1 MESNSRVR
9 DLRGK
14 ARRGATAVAFALVF
28 LLCGS
33 YLQAHTYYVDAKSA
47 AASDGNAG
55 TEDSPWKTIH
65 KANRSVEAGDTV
77 VVKAG
82 VYHDWIC
89 PDAVGDE
96 DNWIVYR
103 SEPPYGAILDGWVEL
118 DSVAVDEWRHVSP
131 DTGNIWLRELRS
143 SAFIEAWMDSTR
155 LAYPF
160 PYTCDT
166 LRFAPGRSYVDSTK
180 TLYVWLLEGET
191 PFGHRWHVT
200 LKNGVWLFP
209 RGADRREKYLCVEGF
224 QIRNFGLNGI
234 AVSQDYVHIK
244 NNKVYRN
251 GRAGIGV
258 SFCDHVL
265 VEGNEAYEN
274 CTGIGFS
281 QGITAY
287 SVFGTDVVFARN
299 VSHDNFDGAD
309 PEHCGSDGNGFVLDT
324 CPPQGG
330 AVFVNNV
337 AYRNMGGGFGVY
349 QACHGIFV
357 NNTSFR
363 NGLKGP
369 FGGEVHVTGTGEY
382 ASNHLLFRNN
392 IFAGRGGERKL
403 LHVTYAAANPPKD
416 VVFDHNLYYRPGA
429 DSSTD
434 LFEVRLRSARGDLQW
449 ELDLPGFQDFS
460 VSYEGVTF
468 EPGWG
473 EGSLVAD
480 PLLVDW
486 HSGDF
491 CLLEGSP
498 AIDAGVAE
506 SAPSA
511 DFYGTPRPQGG
522 GVDLG
527 ACEMASAS
535 AVLGRGEGAVVEL
548 GTYPNPFNSSV
559 TIRYSLKK
567 PARVN
572 FVVRDVLGRI
582 VDEKVYKGQ
591 RPGVHKI
598 TWGGT
603 DASGSPLA
611 SGVYLLSVRTGE
623 FERTVR
629 VLLLK

>member
-14 ARRGATAVAFALVF
+14 ARRGSTAVAFALVF

-33 YLQAHTYYVDAKSA
+33 YLQACTYYVDAKSA

-65 KANRSVEAGDTV
+65 KANRSVEPGDTV

-118 DSVAVDEWRHVSP
+118 DSVAVGEWRHVSP

-166 LRFAPGRSYVDSTK
+166 LRFAPGRSYIDSTK

-299 VSHDNFDGAD
+299 LSHDNFDGAD

-416 VVFDHNLYYRPGA
+416 VIFDHNLYYRPGA

-567 PARVN
+567 PAEVK

-582 VDEKVYKGQ
+582 VDEKVYKEETA
-591 RPGVHKI
+591 GVHKI

-611 SGVYLLSVRTGE
+611 SGVYLLSVRAGE